1 MFLRDGL
8 STAASIVSII
18 LNLLLIILL
27 RANAKRVVGLY
38 HNMMIGS
45 AVYDTLFSIMFII
58 AAPTLTAK
66 VEEQSVFILK
76 AGIPMPLSAGRFIL
90 VCWVFF
96 LSVSIAVSP
105 CHFIFRYIQVCMPL
119 SSYNKRTYSVLL
131 VPIVMA
137 SIGGTMLSF
146 SSWPSRAVIVYF
158 EHLMYPF
165 HFHGAKSFLVASLD
179 ARQERGPNV
188 RLQLAKAIVL
198 KVTIVYLIAFLVLN
212 IIIMLFCS
220 HNIMKSVKRIQ
231 SKKSRDLQKQLHTL
245 LVAQFI
251 VPFLCIHT
259 PFYVCLLAPLCHVD
273 TGLAAD
279 YLPILFACS
288 PALNP
293 LIILYL
299 VRDLRSSSAAFFK
312 TLAISQK
319 CFIKSRSDITVRPVA

>member
-1 MFLRDGL
+1 MFMRNGL

-179 ARQERGPNV
+179 ARQ
-188 RLQLAKAIVL
+188 
-198 KVTIVYLIAFLVLN
+198 
-212 IIIMLFCS
+212 
-220 HNIMKSVKRIQ
+220 
-231 SKKSRDLQKQLHTL
+231 
-245 LVAQFI
+245 FI

-319 CFIKSRSDITVRPVA
+319 CFIKSRSDINVRPVA